1 MLVLSGTFE
10 QLLTYVVFMSWLWF
24 ALAAAA
30 IFVHRRRAPN
40 AHRPFRTPGYPLTPI
55 VFVAAALLIVVNT
68 IVVKPA
74 QSAIGVGFA
83 LLGIPA
89 YRVWRARSR

>member
-1 MLVLSGTFE
+1 VHLGHRHRDAAGEAGDAQERE
-10 QLLTYVVFMSWLWF
+10 QGVGRQ
-24 ALAAAA
+24 AE
-30 IFVHRRRAPN
+30 
-40 AHRPFRTPGYPLTPI
+40 RPFRVPLYPLTPI